1 MDVSCVRSAIRN
13 NATTAQEVHE
23 LSSQGTIAL
32 MQGLANGERADEDAT
47 GRLRQFAAGCLIN
60 VRQIM
65 EADRAGAQ
73 PAQGAAPGPAG
84 GAGVRA
90 GGAPADA
97 AGPV

>member
-1 MDVSCVRSAIRN
+1 MDVSCAVRSAIRN

-73 PAQGAAPGPAG
+73 GAAPGPAG
-84 GAGVRA
+84 GAGP